1 MGILNITPDSFYDGG
16 KYKNESEIL
25 NQTEKK
31 IPLVFIHGVGLTHE
45 IWEPQLDFFKDYN
58 TLTYDLLGH
67 GKTPLNISKVSF
79 EDFSKQLFKL
89 INELNF
95 EKIHL
100 VGFSLGAL
108 IARHF
113 AYENNDKLSSLI
125 LLGSIYK
132 RSEEQ
137 QKIVNDRF
145 RLVKKHLKL
154 SKQALKRWFSDK
166 YLEKNQDTYEKI
178 STILEKN
185 NIENFLK
192 VYELFVFHKNNE
204 NFQNIKTN
212 TLIMTGENDIGST
225 VEMSKKLCEV
235 IDSSQLKVIKDGKHL
250 CSIECADNVNNNI
263 KDFIEKND

>member
-1 MGILNITPDSFYDGG
+1 MIKDTVSSETFYLLNKTD
-16 KYKNESEIL
+16 
-25 NQTEKK
+25 KK
-31 IPLVFIHGVGLTHE
+31 IPIVFIHGVGLTHE
-45 IWEPQLDFFKDYN
+45 IWEPQLDYFKDN
-58 TLTYDLLGH
+58 SIVSYDILGH
-67 GKTPLNISKVSF
+67 GKTPLNKSNISF
-79 EDFSKQLFKL
+79 DDFSEQL
-89 INELNF
+89 INLIDELKF
-95 EKIHL
+95 DKIHL
-100 VGFSLGAL
+100 IGFSIGSL
-108 IARHF
+108 IARNF
-113 AYENNDKLSSLI
+113 AVKYNDRLKSLM

-154 SKQALKRWFSDK
+154 SRQALKRWFSDK
-166 YLEKNQDTYEKI
+166 YLEKNQNTYEKI

-185 NIENFLK
+185 NMENFLK

-250 CSIECADNVNNNI
+250 CSIECADDVNNNI
-263 KDFIEKND
+263 KNFIEKND